1 MNVGRRL
8 LPYGLTIVILC
19 LSVSAVAAAELQL
32 AGIRLGRSAL
42 TVIQKYGNPSEV
54 RVGTASQAQPGAPA
68 YAPTMPGGMPSP
80 VPETSSMPFLPG
92 APTSAM
98 PFGAPAQQG
107 FLGAPSPTWAPT
119 GQAVQS
125 APEVTWI
132 YRFPRNKTLEFI
144 ISPDGRVVQ
153 IAAYGVDW
161 PGVSTAKGIRLGQTY
176 KDVILTYGF
185 PESHERMGVE
195 LVAKYPE
202 THRALFTF
210 VGKTLVGITIALM
223 D

>member
-8 LPYGLTIVILC
+8 LPYGLTIVMLC

-54 RVGTASQAQPGAPA
+54 RVGTAPQAQPAAQA
-68 YAPTMPGGMPSP
+68 YTPTTPGGMLFPA
-80 VPETSSMPFLPG
+80 PETSGMPFLPG
-92 APTSAM
+92 MPTSAT
-98 PFGAPAQQG
+98 PFGAPMPQG
-107 FLGAPSPTWAPT
+107 FSGVPSPTGAPT

-153 IAAYGVDW
+153 IAAYGVEW
-161 PGVSTAKGIRLGQTY
+161 PGVSTSKGIRLGQTY
-176 KDVILTYGF
+176 KDVILSYGF
-185 PESHERMGVE
+185 PESHGRMGIE

-202 THRALFTF
+202 THRVLFTF